1 MSPKPKQQPYKLLDI
16 DLLLFTLLPKPAKKF
31 SKADVEF
38 NIRQES
44 KLDLNKELATVFT
57 LIYFRESGNEEFM
70 ASIEVACKFELKN
83 LKKLISKEDVAAG
96 NTISKELDT
105 TLNRIAIA
113 TTRGILYTQLKGT
126 YLHEYIMP
134 LHPIE

>member
-1 MSPKPKQQPYKLLDI
+1 MSPKPKQQSYKLLNI
-16 DLLLFTLLPKPAKKF
+16 DLISFALLPKPEKEF

-44 KLDLNKELATVFT
+44 QVDKGKELVTVFT

-70 ASIEVACKFELKN
+70 AYIEVACIFEVKH
-83 LKKLISKEDVAAG
+83 LKKLIKKDEVAAG
-96 NTISKELDT
+96 SYISNELDKSM
-105 TLNRIAIA
+105 NRIAIA
-113 TTRGILYTQLKGT
+113 TARGILYSQLKGT

>member
-1 MSPKPKQQPYKLLDI
+1 MSSKSQQQLYKLINI
-16 DLLLFTLLPKPAKKF
+16 DLISFALLPKPDHPF

-44 KLDLNKELATVFT
+44 QVDKGKELVTVFT
-57 LIYFRESGNEEFM
+57 LIYFRQSGNEEFM
-70 ASIEVACKFELKN
+70 ACIEVACVFEVKH
-83 LKKLISKEDVAAG
+83 LKKLIKKDEVAEG
-96 NTISKELDT
+96 SYISNELDRYM
-105 TLNRIAIA
+105 NRIAIA
-113 TTRGILYTQLKGT
+113 TARGILYSQLKGT